1 MRATEFTTLAS
12 SSEEHPRRLLSHFAV
27 NANFHARL
35 KLDKIKYF
43 ELAKKFAISL
53 SFLKVKISNH
63 LVPYSPGNRDVEL
76 EFWTSC

>member
-12 SSEEHPRRLLSHFAV
+12 SSEEHLGKFLSHFAV
-27 NANFHARL
+27 NANSHDRL

-43 ELAKKFAISL
+43 ESAKKTSISL